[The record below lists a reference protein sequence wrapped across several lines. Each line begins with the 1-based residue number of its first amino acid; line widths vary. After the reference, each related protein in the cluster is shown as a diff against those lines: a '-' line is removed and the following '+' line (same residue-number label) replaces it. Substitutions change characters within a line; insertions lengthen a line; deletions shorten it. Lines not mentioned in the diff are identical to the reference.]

1 MTPMRS
7 LLRWLSGVAF
17 ALLIT
22 VSSYAVAGEVQ
33 AVKQLDTSA
42 ILGNWTV
49 VKYWTKFGFFGKL
62 FSSLPD
68 PKECKK
74 ANVKYE
80 SVDAG
85 FTVTFS
91 CLEPVPGKS
100 PASEE
105 PCQVKPSTDPNFPG
119 KLTWYFLRADRP
131 HWVLM
136 QTDRY
141 LVIGG
146 PKRWSLMILSR
157 DGQLTAEEE
166 AAINGKLGEQGYDP
180 SKLVAFGS

>member
-7 LLRWLSGVAF
+7 LLRWVWSVSF
-17 ALLIT
+17 VLLAV
-22 VSSYAVAGEVQ
+22 VSSSAAAAEVQ

-42 ILGNWTV
+42 MLGDWKV
-49 VKYWTKFGFFGKL
+49 VKYKEPPFGFLGKL
-62 FSSLPD
+62 FASLPD

-85 FTVTFS
+85 FKVTFY
-91 CLEPVPGKS
+91 CPVPVPGKS
-100 PASEE
+100 PATKQY
-105 PCQVKPSTDPNFPG
+105 QVKYSDDSGFPG
-119 KLTWYFLRADRP
+119 KLTWWFLRADRP

-157 DGQLTAEEE
+157 DGQLTSEEE
-166 AAINGKLGEQGYDP
+166 AAINGKLQAQGYNTAE
-180 SKLVAFGS
+180 LVAFGS